1 MQVAALHR
9 LAVPSAGGGVGFGG
23 DLGGGLFAELDVP
36 AEAAQVQMPG
46 LGQELGGGAAVGG
59 QVLEG
64 RMPQL
69 VQRPAD
75 AVRVEGGGGLLEQV
89 FRARVGQPAASG
101 LGADVG
107 GRGGA

>member
-89 FRARVGQPAASG
+89 FRARVGLPAASG